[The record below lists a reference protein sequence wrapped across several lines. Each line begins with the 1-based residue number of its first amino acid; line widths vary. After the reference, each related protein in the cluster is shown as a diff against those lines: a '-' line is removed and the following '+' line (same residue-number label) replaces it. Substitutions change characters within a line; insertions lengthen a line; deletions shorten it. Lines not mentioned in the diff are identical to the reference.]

1 LKDFPHRS
9 IPLSLQPVNKKFL
22 DTDVLAR
29 LEKTSGGKPRAIT
42 S

>member
-1 LKDFPHRS
+1 LKDFPQRS
-9 IPLSLQPVNKKFL
+9 IPLSLQTVNKKFL